1 MLNIF
6 NNINRESTETV
17 TDNKQFKQKK
27 KRLDNKS

>member
-27 KRLDNKS
+27 KTR